1 MPARGMLFALALC
14 ALLAVTA
21 RAQESNA
28 VSGNVAKNMGE
39 VATNRTAD
47 APESSAR
54 STSSLTA
61 AVQAPEKKKP
71 HTPNLLLDFAEDQRA
86 LWTAPAQLRFRD
98 TTWLVPLSGLTA
110 GLFVTDSSFSRHLS
124 HDPITLSHYSTV
136 SNAGVAALVG
146 GAGGMWVLSH
156 FNHNAHW
163 RETGFL
169 AGEAALSSLTMTEA
183 LKYSFRRERPYQGDG
198 TGPFFQSGGT
208 SFPSEHAAAAWSVA
222 SVVAHEYPGPLTKLL
237 AYGAASLVS
246 YSRVRGEK
254 HFPSDVVVGA
264 LLGELAAHE
273 VYKLHHDPDLGGDS
287 WSDPARIFFD
297 DGHPRAGFAGSPYVP
312 LDSWVYPAL
321 DRLAAMGLI
330 DSGFAGM
337 KPWTRLECA
346 RLVNEAQDQLADSG
360 SQSDLAASLI
370 SSLEREFH
378 SEAEGPSAMNNGT
391 VQLESLYSRAEYI
404 SGKPLTD
411 GFNFGQTQIN
421 DFGRPYGEGFNSVT
435 GFSAY
440 TTWGPWVGY
449 VRGEWQ
455 TAPSVPALPLSAR
468 QFVATADAIP
478 SLPPATASPSIQQF
492 DLLEAYTGITFD
504 NWEVSFGKQML
515 DWGPGEGGAMMLSDN
530 AEPINMFRIDR
541 VSPFAMP
548 SLFKFLGPVR
558 MEFFVGQ
565 LSGHHFVNTA
575 SSTVGSWLQ
584 PLNPQPFINGQ
595 KVSFRPSSNLEVGL
609 TYGTI
614 FGGVGVPAT
623 LHTFGQSLLDAG
635 ELPGGHS
642 LSIRWTGLDFTYRI
656 PRLRNWLTLYGDG
669 FAEDQF
675 VFFIDQTARPL
686 PFGYP
691 DRAAWRAGIYVAKF
705 PRLSRLD
712 FRAEG
717 VYTDNPN
724 TGNSGNI
731 SDGYYYSGTR
741 YLNGFTN
748 KGFLLGNWVGRQ
760 GQGAQAWTNYW
771 FSPRNRVQVN
781 FRHQKVSQEF
791 IPGGGTLT
799 DAGVRADY
807 WLRSNLGLSASVQ
820 YEKWLFPVIQPG
832 AERNLTGTIE
842 IQFHPQSLFSSS
854 MFHLAPKAA
863 SGDAQ

>member
-1 MPARGMLFALALC
+1 MPARQMLFALALC
-14 ALLAVTA
+14 ALLGFTA

-28 VSGNVAKNMGE
+28 VSGNEAKNMAK
-39 VATNRTAD
+39 VATTHSAD
-47 APESSAR
+47 AMGSG
-54 STSSLTA
+54 TSSTA
-61 AVQAPEKKKP
+61 AAIQAPEKKT
-71 HTPNLLLDFAEDQRA
+71 HAPNLLLDFAEDQRA
-86 LWTAPAQLRFRD
+86 LWTAPARLRFSD
-98 TTWLVPLSGLTA
+98 TTWLLPLSGLTA

-124 HDPITLSHYSTV
+124 HDPKTLSHYSTV

-169 AGEAALSSLTMTEA
+169 AGEAAVNSLALTET

-198 TGPFFQSGGT
+198 TGPFFQPGGT
-208 SFPSEHAAAAWSVA
+208 SFPSEHSAAAWSVA
-222 SVVAHEYPGPLTKLL
+222 SIVAHEYPGPLTKLL

-246 YSRVRGEK
+246 YSRVRAEK

-273 VYKLHHDPDLGGDS
+273 VYKLHHDPELGGDA
-287 WSDPARIFFD
+287 WSDPAHIFFD
-297 DGHPRAGFAGSPYVP
+297 DGHPRAGFVGSPYVP

-370 SSLEREFH
+370 NTLEREFH
-378 SEAEGPSAMNNGT
+378 SEAEGPSGMSNGT
-391 VQLESLYSRAEYI
+391 MKLESLYSRGEYI
-404 SGKPLTD
+404 SGQPLTD

-455 TAPSVPALPLSAR
+455 IAPSVPALPLSAR
-468 QFVATADAIP
+468 QFVAAADGIP
-478 SLPPATASPSIQQF
+478 SLPPATASPSVQQF
-492 DLLEAYTGITFD
+492 DLLEAYTGIAFD
-504 NWEVSFGKQML
+504 NWQMSFGKQTL
-515 DWGPGEGGAMMLSDN
+515 DWGPGEGGSMMLSDN

-548 SLFKFLGPVR
+548 GFLKFLGPMR
-558 MEFFVGQ
+558 AEFFIGQ
-565 LSGHHFVNTA
+565 LSGQHFFDTA
-575 SSTVGSWLQ
+575 SGIVGSWTAAQ
-584 PLNPQPFINGQ
+584 NPQPLMDGW
-595 KVSFRPSSNLEVGL
+595 KLSFKPTENLEFGFSY
-609 TYGTI
+609 TTM
-614 FGGVGVPAT
+614 FGGVGTPAT
-623 LHTFGQSLLDAG
+623 PRTFLQAILDTG
-635 ELPGGHS
+635 GVLPDGNS
-642 LSIRWTGLDFTYRI
+642 KTSRENGLDFAYRV
-656 PRLRNWLTLYGDG
+656 PKLRNWLTLYGDG
-669 FAEDQF
+669 FAHDQIM
-675 VFFIDQTARPL
+675 FFLDPKASPL
-686 PFGYP
+686 PLGYP
-691 DRAAWRAGIYVAKF
+691 DRAAWHAGIYIPKF
-705 PRLSRLD
+705 PGLEKLD

-717 VYTDNPN
+717 AFTSNPWGPRGGYDNGFYYTED
-724 TGNSGNI
+724 
-731 SDGYYYSGTR
+731 R
-741 YLNGFTN
+741 YLSGYVNNGSLM
-748 KGFLLGNWVGRQ
+748 GSWIGRA
-760 GQGAQAWTNYW
+760 GQGVQGWANYW
-771 FSPRNRVQVN
+771 FTAKDRLQVS
-781 FRHQKVSQEF
+781 FRHQKVTQTF

-799 DAGVRADY
+799 DVGVRGDY
-807 WLRSNLGLSASVQ
+807 WLHSNLGLSASVQ

-832 AERNLTGTIE
+832 AERNLTGMIE
-842 IQFHPQSLFSSS
+842 IQFHPQSLLNSS
-854 MFHLAPKAA
+854 MFHLAHKAA
-863 SGDAQ
+863 SGGGVE